1 MIASV
6 RGAVLQTGLD
16 WVVVDVGGVGMKL
29 FVPPS
34 AISEIVVA
42 GQEVVLSTHLA
53 VRDDALTLYGFTS
66 AADRDTFETLLG
78 VSGIGPRTAL
88 ATLSVLTP
96 SELREAV
103 EGADLPTL
111 QRVPG
116 IGKKSAQRMVLEL
129 GGKLAAPSGDE
140 ADGRP
145 GPASSFKDEVAAALE
160 QLGWS
165 KSVAEKTVE
174 NLGVEYG
181 DASSLLR
188 AALQQLGSGRG

>member
-6 RGAVLQTGLD
+6 RGVVLETGLD
-16 WVVVDVGGVGMKL
+16 WVVVEVGGVGMRL

-34 AISEIVVA
+34 TISEIVT
-42 GQEVVLSTHLA
+42 GPEEVNLSTHLA

-66 AADRDTFETLLG
+66 GTDRDTFETLLG

-96 SELREAV
+96 AELREAI
-103 EGADLPTL
+103 EEADLSTL

-129 GGKLAAPSGDE
+129 GGKLAAPQE
-140 ADGRP
+140 QTKP
-145 GPASSFKDEVAAALE
+145 GQAFAEEVSAALE

-165 KSVAEKTVE
+165 KSVADRTLEK
-174 NLGVEYG
+174 LGDQYV

-188 AALQQLGSGRG
+188 AALQQLGGGRG